1 MSNISRRAFL
11 KGAGVAALAVAAAGV
26 LAGCSADDKVKPV
39 KISYYSEEEA
49 KQIHEETLM
58 VGIADTYVNTSAFK
72 EVPAGYELV
81 LTGDLPINDGY
92 VYAPVRKLAEEKK
105 TVYVT
110 FWDDVKEI
118 DLPNVKKEYEV
129 AADATTFDTSLIK
142 MGTSKWKPV
151 NATEPIKGVMVTVK
165 VEEKA

>member
-39 KISYYSEEEA
+39 KINYYSEEEA
-49 KQIHEETLM
+49 KQIHEETLL

-81 LTGDLPINDGY
+81 LTGDLTINDGY

-110 FWDDVKEI
+110 FWDGVKEI

-142 MGTSKWKPV
+142 MGTSGWKPV
-151 NATEPIKGVMVTVK
+151 NPTEPINGATVTVK
-165 VEEKA
+165 VEQA